1 MASAMPEPPLS
12 PRSNPEVVP
21 SVAKS
26 KIATSPSI
34 PKISTTPFHITA
46 AQPNRDAA
54 PAPSN
59 SPPTAP
65 PSIVNVRPTLSA
77 MENYLDAAMKSGMY
91 LEVIGSFER
100 YISLCT
106 QNEANSIANDGL
118 TTTMVNSYM
127 AALIHMGHY
136 LHAENAASYF
146 MSSPNLVP
154 NHQTYLSLFRIY
166 MLSMN
171 IRKARTLSTEM
182 RANGISLDQQM
193 IRIILKGEGRLA
205 INLDS
210 VDLIAD
216 VLSSENPDKPDMATY
231 NLIID
236 AYLRCGRIDRAKQ
249 VLDLMNE
256 RGFKPDEQTYLH
268 LIQHQVKREGLRGV
282 ESLMNSMASS
292 GIEPQIHHVHHV
304 LLCKLQNERMDLNA
318 AVSLCESYNTI
329 PDVRACNLVLQHLF
343 KRPFQLRDLEAHF
356 QKMKSL
362 GIRPNSHTFTIL
374 LGEYQR
380 KSDLWTRPAKLI
392 NQQWLINST
401 LVDPPSASETLFNLA
416 VRSIKSDE
424 TSNHYDGPLRLAW
437 NETALTSLAASLAK
451 EQNYAKIVDLH
462 EEVQSRDAKFDLW
475 YSRVVFDACLKGTY
489 YKQCE
494 DIISR
499 LLDSDASIDQH
510 FGRFL
515 WMELCRWRY
524 RKNAAN
530 RESVLKALDMFLK
543 FADTSKIGISE
554 KVCNRIAVTC
564 LDCGAP
570 RLAANIIETQLM
582 ELGKESDIRTSSW
595 LLLMKAYARK
605 DFAQE
610 DRTTGVTPLRRCV
623 GRASR
628 ALNERHELPSKAF
641 MRFLQYLSQRKVYS
655 RTDRQYYAVK
665 HRQLLQAIL
674 NASHRG
680 RQTKGRQ
687 YLTRINILRW
697 INVLEP
703 NDLKE
708 ALYV

>member
-1 MASAMPEPPLS
+1 
-12 PRSNPEVVP
+12 
-21 SVAKS
+21 
-26 KIATSPSI
+26 
-34 PKISTTPFHITA
+34 
-46 AQPNRDAA
+46 
-54 PAPSN
+54 
-59 SPPTAP
+59 
-65 PSIVNVRPTLSA
+65 
-77 MENYLDAAMKSGMY
+77 MEKYLDAALKSGKY
-91 LEVIGSFER
+91 FEVIGSFER

-106 QNEANSIANDGL
+106 KNEANSITNDSL
-118 TTTMVNSYM
+118 TTTMLNSYM
-127 AALIHMGHY
+127 VSLIHMGHY
-136 LHAENAASYF
+136 LHAETAASYF
-146 MSSPNLVP
+146 MSTPDLIPNR
-154 NHQTYLSLFRIY
+154 QTYISLFRIY

-171 IRKARTLSTEM
+171 IRKARALSAEM
-182 RANGISLDQQM
+182 RENGISLDQQM

-210 VDLIAD
+210 VDLIAE
-216 VLSSENPDKPDMATY
+216 VLSSEAPDNPDMATY

-236 AYLRCGRIDRAKQ
+236 AYLRRGRIDRAKQ
-249 VLDLMNE
+249 VLDLMNQ

-268 LIQHQVKREGLRGV
+268 LMRHQAKQEGLRGV
-282 ESLMNSMASS
+282 ESLLNSMVSS
-292 GIEPQIHHVHHV
+292 RIEPQIHHVHHV
-304 LLCKLQNERMDLNA
+304 LLCKLQKERMDLNA
-318 AVSLCESYNTI
+318 AISLCESYKTI
-329 PDVRACNLVLQHLF
+329 PNVHTCNLVLQHLF
-343 KRPFQLRDLEAHF
+343 KRAFQLRDLEAHF
-356 QKMKSL
+356 QMMKSM

-401 LVDPPSASETLFNLA
+401 LVEPPFASETFFNLA
-416 VRSIKSDE
+416 VSSIKSE
-424 TSNHYDGPLRLAW
+424 ESLSHYDGPLRLAW
-437 NETALTSLAASLAK
+437 NERTLTSLAASLAK
-451 EQNYAKIVDLH
+451 EKNYAKIVDLH
-462 EEVQSRDAKFDLW
+462 EEVQSHDAKFDLW
-475 YSRVVFDACLKGTY
+475 YSRVVFDACLKGNH

-524 RKNAAN
+524 RKNAGN

-554 KVCNRIAVTC
+554 KACNRIAVTC
-564 LDCGAP
+564 LDCGTP

-582 ELGKESDIRTSSW
+582 ELAKESDIRTSSW

-610 DRTTGVTPLRRCV
+610 DCTTGVTPLRRCV

-655 RTDRQYYAVK
+655 RTDRQYYALK
-665 HRQLLQAIL
+665 HRQFLQAIR
-674 NASHRG
+674 NAPHRG

-697 INVLEP
+697 INVLEL
-703 NDLKE
+703 DELE
-708 ALYV
+708 QALCG